1 MDGENET
8 ENADLNWRFCQV
20 LVQVSANCQNWT
32 CLVLLQPKNLELLQL
47 FDLHGSG
54 KNSEGK
60 LWWTSSVVNFENF
73 LKWRWVTVAESN
85 GKLRFEENVLG
96 FDRMKYDVSFL
107 SNSILNLKYKE
118 TEFSWI
124 QVNSIEFSFK
134 IKRAI
139 SLCLSVLLLFMVHGF
154 NSE

>member
-1 MDGENET
+1 MCKRLDGENET

-60 LWWTSSVVNFENF
+60 L
-73 LKWRWVTVAESN
+73 
-85 GKLRFEENVLG
+85 
-96 FDRMKYDVSFL
+96 
-107 SNSILNLKYKE
+107 
-118 TEFSWI
+118 
-124 QVNSIEFSFK
+124 
-134 IKRAI
+134 
-139 SLCLSVLLLFMVHGF
+139 
-154 NSE
+154 